1 MRKLHFLLLLI
12 LCCVGGTSAQQ
23 DSLRI
28 AYDTVP
34 LQVKTISEKELSKFY
49 EDAAFQYEASETD
62 PTWWDDFKSLLANI
76 MLRIFEGIFGVDEAS
91 GILALVIR
99 IFPYVLLGILIYILI
114 RFFLNINSTSLKQAK
129 ANAALVSLSEEEQI
143 IKNENIHD
151 LIEQA
156 LAQKDYRLAV
166 RYSYLHVLKLMSEKE
181 LITWEPQKTNDDYLQ
196 EISKTNLQKPFTAIT
211 RLYDFTWYGDFHI
224 SEIDYQKAK
233 RTFLSIE
240 QTIGTNG

>member
-1 MRKLHFLLLLI
+1 MRI
-12 LCCVGGTSAQQ
+12 V
-23 DSLRI
+23 
-28 AYDTVP
+28 YDTVP
-34 LQVKTISEKELSKFY
+34 LQVKTISEDELNKFY
-49 EDAAFQYEASETD
+49 EDDAFQYEITEAER
-62 PTWWDDFKSLLANI
+62 TWWDDFKSWLSNI

-91 GILALVIR
+91 GILAVVIR

-129 ANAALVSLSEEEQI
+129 ANAALVSLSEEERI

-156 LAQKDYRLAV
+156 LARKDYRLAV

-181 LITWEPQKTNDDYLQ
+181 LITWKPQKTNDDYLQ
-196 EISKTNLQKPFTAIT
+196 EISKTNLQKPFTTIT

-224 SEIDYQKAK
+224 SEVEYQKARK
-233 RTFLSIE
+233 AFLSIE
-240 QTIGTNG
+240 KIINSNG

>member
-12 LCCVGGTSAQQ
+12 LCCVGITSAQQ

-28 AYDTVP
+28 VYDTVP
-34 LQVKTISEKELSKFY
+34 LQVKTISEDELNKFY
-49 EDAAFQYEASETD
+49 EDDAFQYEITEAER
-62 PTWWDDFKSLLANI
+62 TWWDDFKSWLSNI

-91 GILALVIR
+91 GILAVVIR

-129 ANAALVSLSEEEQI
+129 ANAALVSLSEEERI

-156 LAQKDYRLAV
+156 LARKDYRLAV

-181 LITWEPQKTNDDYLQ
+181 LITWKPQKTNDDYLQ
-196 EISKTNLQKPFTAIT
+196 EISKTNLQKPFTTIT

-224 SEIDYQKAK
+224 SEVEYQKARK
-233 RTFLSIE
+233 AFLSIE
-240 QTIGTNG
+240 KIINSNG